1 MNNRKLNCIVVD
13 DEPLACKGLVEY
25 IEEVDSLNLIA
36 VVNAPADAIKYLPDT
51 DLMYLDINM
60 PKISGIDFLK
70 QVKNPPLTII
80 TTAYQQYALEG
91 YELDVI
97 DYLLKPISF
106 PRFLKATTKAIDY
119 FKIYK
124 GETVGISS
132 EVAKDYFFVKSNGV
146 LEKIVLSEILAVEAM
161 SNYIIIYCNDK
172 KVVAYLTLKQINEY
186 LPADQFLK
194 VHKSYI
200 VACDKINKIDHD
212 EIIVAGLTIPIG
224 MNFKEIVEQKITNGK
239 ILKR

>member
-1 MNNRKLNCIVVD
+1 MENRKLNCIVID

-25 IEEVDSLNLIA
+25 IQEVDSLNLIA
-36 VVNAPADAIKYLPDT
+36 VVNSPAEAIKYLPKS

-106 PRFLKATTKAIDY
+106 QRFIKATTKAIDY
-119 FKIYK
+119 FKIQNSDPVAISA
-124 GETVGISS
+124 VG
-132 EVAKDYFFVKSNGV
+132 VRDYFFVKSNGV
-146 LEKIVLSEILAVEAM
+146 LEKIMLSEILTVEAM
-161 SNYIIIYCNDK
+161 ANYIIINCSNK
-172 KVVAYLTLKQINEY
+172 KVVAYLTLKQINEF
-186 LPADQFLK
+186 LPEDAFLK

-200 VACDKINKIDHD
+200 VACDKINRIDHD
-212 EIIVAGLTIPIG
+212 EIIISGMTVPVG
-224 MNFKEIVEQKITNGK
+224 MNYKEIVEQKIINGK

>member
-1 MNNRKLNCIVVD
+1 MVD

-106 PRFLKATTKAIDY
+106 PVF
-119 FKIYK
+119 
-124 GETVGISS
+124 
-132 EVAKDYFFVKSNGV
+132 
-146 LEKIVLSEILAVEAM
+146 
-161 SNYIIIYCNDK
+161 
-172 KVVAYLTLKQINEY
+172 
-186 LPADQFLK
+186 
-194 VHKSYI
+194 KSY
-200 VACDKINKIDHD
+200 NKGDR
-212 EIIVAGLTIPIG
+212 L
-224 MNFKEIVEQKITNGK
+224 F
-239 ILKR
+239 

>member
-124 GETVGISS
+124 SETVGISS

-200 VACDKINKIDHD
+200 VACDKISKIDHD
-212 EIIVAGLTIPIG
+212 EIIVGGLTIPIG